1 MLVDYRLHPAIL
13 AAEDRVRGTRDY
25 TVLANRGT
33 RRIFR
38 VGDAREIIREMG
50 RR

>member
-13 AAEDRVRGTRDY
+13 AAEDRGRGTRGY
-25 TVLANRGT
+25 TALPNRGI

-38 VGDAREIIREMG
+38 VGDDRQISREMG

>member
-1 MLVDYRLHPAIL
+1 MLDYRLHYPTL
-13 AAEDRVRGTRDY
+13 VAEDRGRGGRDNGA
-25 TVLANRGT
+25 LNRGI

-38 VGDAREIIREMG
+38 VGDSRPQGREMG

>member
-13 AAEDRVRGTRDY
+13 VAQERVRGTREPALDQH
-25 TVLANRGT
+25 RGI

-38 VGDAREIIREMG
+38 VGDSRPASREMG

>member
-1 MLVDYRLHPAIL
+1 MLDYRLHYAIL
-13 AAEDRVRGTRDY
+13 AAEDRIRGSRDH
-25 TVLANRGT
+25 VASQNRGI

-38 VGDAREIIREMG
+38 VGGSRPAIREIG

>member
-13 AAEDRVRGTRDY
+13 GAEDRARGARIYGAT
-25 TVLANRGT
+25 ANRGSQ
-33 RRIFR
+33 RIFR
-38 VGDAREIIREMG
+38 VGDSRPISREME

>member
-1 MLVDYRLHPAIL
+1 MLDYRLHYAIL
-13 AAEDRVRGTRDY
+13 AAEDRVRGTRDH
-25 TVLANRGT
+25 TSSQNRGI

-38 VGDAREIIREMG
+38 VGESRQASREMG

>member
-1 MLVDYRLHPAIL
+1 MLDYRLHYAIL
-13 AAEDRVRGTRDY
+13 AAEDRVRGSRDH
-25 TVLANRGT
+25 VASQNRGV

-38 VGDAREIIREMG
+38 VGGSRPAIREIG

>member
-1 MLVDYRLHPAIL
+1 MLDYRLHYAIMV
-13 AAEDRVRGTRDY
+13 AEDRVRGTRDH
-25 TVLANRGT
+25 TSSQNRGI

-38 VGDAREIIREMG
+38 VNESRPAGREMG

>member
-1 MLVDYRLHPAIL
+1 MLVDYRLHPAIIE
-13 AAEDRVRGTRDY
+13 AEDRVRDARNYGAT
-25 TVLANRGT
+25 ANRGI

-38 VGDAREIIREMG
+38 VGDSRPISREIE

>member
-1 MLVDYRLHPAIL
+1 MLDYRLHYAIL
-13 AAEDRVRGTRDY
+13 AAEDRVRGTRDHSSSQ
-25 TVLANRGT
+25 NRGI

-38 VGDAREIIREMG
+38 FGETRQTSREMG

>member
-1 MLVDYRLHPAIL
+1 MLVDYRLHPGLL
-13 AAEDRVRGTRDY
+13 ASEDRSRGSRDHAA
-25 TVLANRGT
+25 VANRGF

-38 VGDAREIIREMG
+38 VGGSRPISREME

>member
-1 MLVDYRLHPAIL
+1 MLDYRLHYPIL
-13 AAEDRVRGTRDY
+13 VSEERARGVRDHGA
-25 TVLANRGT
+25 LQHRGI

-38 VGDAREIIREMG
+38 VGDNRPASRDTG